1 MINLLM
7 KYITLIEG
15 KKKKTSKV
23 EKAYNEIDYHF
34 ISNII
39 SLLWKQS

>member
-15 KKKKTSKV
+15 KKKLPKLKKHIMKLTITS
-23 EKAYNEIDYHF
+23 
-34 ISNII
+34 
-39 SLLWKQS
+39 

>member
-15 KKKKTSKV
+15 KKKKLPKLKKHIMKLTITS
-23 EKAYNEIDYHF
+23 
-34 ISNII
+34 
-39 SLLWKQS
+39 